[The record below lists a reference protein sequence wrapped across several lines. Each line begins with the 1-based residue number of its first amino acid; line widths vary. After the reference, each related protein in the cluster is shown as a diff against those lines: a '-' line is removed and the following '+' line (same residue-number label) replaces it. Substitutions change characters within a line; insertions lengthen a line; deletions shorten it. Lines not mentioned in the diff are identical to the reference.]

1 MTFAVVAG
9 SDVTAEGRAGS
20 GSGRRVW
27 RRQIQSAPAAG
38 RRVPEGRRRA
48 GRGFPQR
55 RRLARVSV
63 RTSLGAGVWAPAG
76 AGGAAQ
82 HSSAPLR
89 AQGHPSPQGRR
100 APGRSGGGPVY
111 GWSRGE
117 EGPVASRPR
126 SRSCEFA
133 SGRRRGPGTA
143 ARVVVFFCVLV
154 WFGFFPPVFRWRP
167 GQPARHAQL
176 LARVARLRVFVL
188 DVFASLRNGVI
199 PPLPRSPPR
208 VTEESKYN

>member
-82 HSSAPLR
+82 HSTAPLR
-89 AQGHPSPQGRR
+89 SEPRATRLLRDGEPRGGAGEARSTAGLGARKGRWRAGPGPALASSPQGAGA
-100 APGRSGGGPVY
+100 APGRQPGLLFFFVFWFGLVFFRRCFGGAQGN
-111 GWSRGE
+111 
-117 EGPVASRPR
+117 RPAT
-126 SRSCEFA
+126 RSCL
-133 SGRRRGPGTA
+133 RGSLVCECLSLT
-143 ARVVVFFCVLV
+143 FLHLCVTV
-154 WFGFFPPVFRWRP
+154 
-167 GQPARHAQL
+167 
-176 LARVARLRVFVL
+176 
-188 DVFASLRNGVI
+188 
-199 PPLPRSPPR
+199 
-208 VTEESKYN
+208 